1 MYGVV
6 AHALGQ
12 RRREFGVRIAL
23 GASSS
28 SVARGALRGAGVTV
42 VLGLLAGV
50 AATPLVGSVLA
61 ASVQGAHSRAPE
73 VLVTASVVLAAVALT
88 ATWLPARRAAAVD
101 PVESLRAD

>member
-1 MYGVV
+1 MPN
-6 AHALGQ
+6 APTPPIPTA
-12 RRREFGVRIAL
+12 EFRVL
-23 GASSS
+23 
-28 SVARGALRGAGVTV
+28 
-42 VLGLLAGV
+42 LGLLAGV
-50 AATPLVGSVLA
+50 AATPFIGSVLA